1 MLTNKRGYSLISL
14 MISLACGMTLMA
26 GLASMVAGLRLSQ
39 QLMLD
44 ELMLQQELNRLV
56 LLIRNELRTSGQTG
70 GVTST
75 LLSDGIINSAFSSAL
90 SLSAFSGEDSQSCIL
105 FARDDNDNGV
115 PDDTP
120 VNEYKGLR
128 LREKALEI
136 RVAGRACLQAG
147 WQDVSDTGFVSL
159 ERLQFSASSSLQST
173 LIQVSLTVSLAKNP
187 QVYRHSHFIVRLQH
201 G

>member
-1 MLTNKRGYSLISL
+1 MLKIHKGYSLIAM

-44 ELMLQQELNRLV
+44 ELMLEQELSRMV
-56 LLIRNELRTSGQTG
+56 SLIRNELRTSGQTG
-70 GVTST
+70 GVAST
-75 LLSDGIINSAFSSAL
+75 LLSDGSLNSAFSSAL
-90 SLSAFSGEDSQSCIL
+90 SLSAYSGESSQSCIE
-105 FARDDNDNGV
+105 FARDDNDNGT
-115 PDDTP
+115 PDSSP
-120 VNEYKGLR
+120 VNENKGFR

-136 RVAGRACLQAG
+136 RVAGHSCLQGG

-159 ERLQFSASSSLQST
+159 ENLEFTMTSSLQQT
-173 LIQVSLTVSLAKNP
+173 WVYVSLKVSLAKNP
-187 QVYRHSHFIVRLQH
+187 QVHRQSHFIVRLQH